1 MYSNFFSPIHLFLAR
16 EKKQLEFLPAISL
29 QNDVNTQDWYTG
41 FSFGMDEQRYEWS
54 AKLGMTFRPFR
65 KASVIEDQET
75 GVFRQYLERKF
86 YIFLD
91 LEKDL
96 FISKSVNQN

>member
-1 MYSNFFSPIHLFLAR
+1 
-16 EKKQLEFLPAISL
+16 
-29 QNDVNTQDWYTG
+29 
-41 FSFGMDEQRYEWS
+41 
-54 AKLGMTFRPFR
+54 LGITLRPFR
-65 KASVIEDQET
+65 KSSVIEDQET